1 MDKNAAGC
9 DLYRGCIC
17 KLNTECQ
24 DKSLLSVR
32 ADYFIVIR
40 PLDDMKVLTVPVVAA
55 QKKDTKS
62 VRINGKRYWARVMAF
77 TPVPV
82 ESLEIAP
89 GKELDTP
96 YQSISA
102 IYDTHNRILAERKRV
117 QRQEKYEQHQWKLM
131 VRRRMKERQEQERMN
146 APMEE
151 PYAPDYIANHAKHP
165 FSGGA
170 MCPR

>member
-1 MDKNAAGC
+1 MDKSAAGC

-24 DKSLLSVR
+24 DKSILSVR

-40 PLDDMKVLTVPVVAA
+40 QLDDTQVLTVPVVAA
-55 QKKDTKS
+55 RRKDTKG
-62 VRINGKRYWARVMAF
+62 VRISGKRCWARVMAF

-82 ESLEIAP
+82 ELLEIAH
-89 GKELDTP
+89 GKGLDTP

-117 QRQEKYEQHQWKLM
+117 QRQEKYEQRQWKLM
-131 VRRRMKERQEQERMN
+131 VRRAINDQHEQERMN

-151 PYAPDYIANHAKHP
+151 LYAPDYIANHAKHP

>member
-1 MDKNAAGC
+1 MDKNAIGC

-17 KLNTECQ
+17 KLDTGCR
-24 DKSLLSVR
+24 DKSLLSVQ

-40 PLDDMKVLTVPVVAA
+40 QLDDTQVLTVPVVAA
-55 QKKDTKS
+55 QREDTKG

-82 ESLEIAP
+82 ELLEIAH

-102 IYDTHNRILAERKRV
+102 IYDTHNRILAERKRM

-131 VRRRMKERQEQERMN
+131 VRRAIKDQHEQERMN

-151 PYAPDYIANHAKHP
+151 PCAPDYIAHHAKHP

>member
-1 MDKNAAGC
+1 MDKNTAGC

-17 KLNTECQ
+17 KLDTECQ
-24 DKSLLSVR
+24 DKSILSVR

-40 PLDDMKVLTVPVVAA
+40 PLDDTQVLTVPVVAA
-55 QKKDTKS
+55 QKKDTKG

-82 ESLEIAP
+82 ELLEIVC
-89 GKELDTP
+89 GKWLDNP

-117 QRQEKYEQHQWKLM
+117 RRQEKYEQHQWKLM
-131 VRRRMKERQEQERMN
+131 VRRAIKDQHEQERMN

>member
-1 MDKNAAGC
+1 MDKNTAECG
-9 DLYRGCIC
+9 LYRGCIC
-17 KLNTECQ
+17 KLDTECR
-24 DKSLLSVR
+24 DKSLLSLQ
-32 ADYFIVIR
+32 ADYFVVIR
-40 PLDDMKVLTVPVVAA
+40 QLDDTQVLTVPVVAA
-55 QKKDTKS
+55 RRKDTKG
-62 VRINGKRYWARVMAF
+62 VRINRKRYWARVMAF

-82 ESLEIAP
+82 ELLEIAP

-117 QRQEKYEQHQWKLM
+117 HRQEKYEQRQWKLM
-131 VRRRMKERQEQERMN
+131 VRRAIKDQHEQERMN
-146 APMEE
+146 ARIEE
-151 PYAPDYIANHAKHP
+151 AYAPDYIANHAKHP